1 MKKVSKSKIVSTYA
15 LALYKA
21 AAEKNAVDQVWKD
34 IDALCCVLS
43 GDSETIG
50 YLANPLWNISS
61 KREAVKE
68 IGAKLNLSG
77 ETVNCLEVIADN
89 NRFSELLPILEGFR
103 HIYYQKHNIEEVEVQ
118 TPKALTPAQD
128 KQLKANLE
136 KMLSKKVL
144 INYAIRPEILG
155 GLIIKYG
162 SSMIDDSIQGKLN
175 RLEIMMKGGL

>member
-1 MKKVSKSKIVSTYA
+1 MKKISKSKIVSTYA

-21 AAEKNAVDQVWKD
+21 ADEKKAVERVWKD
-34 IDALCCVLS
+34 IDVLQSALGADADTLR
-43 GDSETIG
+43 
-50 YLANPLWNISS
+50 YLANPIWDVKS
-61 KREAVKE
+61 KQAAIKE
-68 IGAKLNLSG
+68 IGAKLKLSS
-77 ETVNCLEVIADN
+77 ETINCLDIIADN
-89 NRFSELLPILEGFR
+89 NRFAELSAILDGFK
-103 HIYYQKHNIEEVEVQ
+103 HLYYQKHDIEEIEVQ
-118 TPKALTPAQD
+118 TSKALSAAQD

-144 INYAIRPEILG
+144 VNYVVRPEILG